1 MSVEE
6 RFLKIIKA
14 IYNKATA
21 NRVVLNTETM
31 KASPLRSQTKQACP
45 LATFIQHSIG
55 RSQTASDKRK
65 EINLIQTEVK

>member
-1 MSVEE
+1 
-6 RFLKIIKA
+6 
-14 IYNKATA
+14 
-21 NRVVLNTETM
+21 M

-65 EINLIQTEVK
+65 EINLIQTEVKWSLFADDMILYMENPKTTTRNYYNSSMN

>member
-1 MSVEE
+1 
-6 RFLKIIKA
+6 
-14 IYNKATA
+14 
-21 NRVVLNTETM
+21 M

-55 RSQTASDKRK
+55 RSQTASDERK